1 MYEDDGF
8 MVGFV
13 VVAVVSWGLVFI
25 GGGALVVRL
34 IRRARKKEQV
44 RKNGLPG
51 EATVLQYKATPMFIN
66 RSQVFDF
73 LLEVRLPGQ
82 APYQV
87 SLSSRWHDWNVRV
100 MDVGLRLNVK
110 VDPEDPQEVVVL
122 GPVVAQDLGRFLR
135 EGMDAMATGQ
145 TAHGDPVKA
154 LTDLQR
160 MADAGLVSE
169 EEYARKRAEILDRL

>member
-1 MYEDDGF
+1 MREENVV
-8 MVGFV
+8 MALVVG
-13 VVAVVSWGLVFI
+13 SWALVFL
-25 GGGALVVRL
+25 GGGAFVVRL
-34 IRRARKKEQV
+34 LYRTWKKEQV
-44 RKNGLPG
+44 RHHGLPG
-51 EATVLQYKATPMFIN
+51 EATVLEYKATRLYIN

-87 SLSSRWHDWNVRV
+87 LLSSRWHDWNVRV

-110 VDPEDPQEVVVL
+110 VDPKDPQCVVVL

-135 EGMDAMATGQ
+135 QGMDAMATGQ
-145 TAHGDPVKA
+145 PVHGDPVKA
-154 LTDLQR
+154 LADLQR
-160 MADAGLVSE
+160 MSDAGLVTE

>member
-1 MYEDDGF
+1 MREEDVV
-8 MVGFV
+8 MA
-13 VVAVVSWGLVFI
+13 VVAGSWALFFL
-25 GGGALVVRL
+25 GGGAFVVRL
-34 IRRARKKEQV
+34 IYRAWKKEQT
-44 RKNGLPG
+44 RNHGLPG
-51 EATVLQYKATPMFIN
+51 EATVLEYKATRMYIN

-73 LLEVRLPGQ
+73 LLEVRMPGE

-110 VDPEDPQEVVVL
+110 VDPKDPQGVVVL

-135 EGMDAMATGQ
+135 QGMDAMATGQ
-145 TAHGDPVKA
+145 AAHADPVKA
-154 LTDLQR
+154 LADLQR

-169 EEYARKRAEILDRL
+169 EEYARKRTEILDRL

>member
-1 MYEDDGF
+1 MREEDVIL
-8 MVGFV
+8 VG
-13 VVAVVSWGLVFI
+13 SWALAFL
-25 GGGALVVRL
+25 GGGAFVVRL
-34 IRRARKKEQV
+34 IHRAWKKKQV
-44 RKNGLPG
+44 RAHGLPG
-51 EATVLQYKATPMFIN
+51 KATVLECKGSRVYIN
-66 RSQVFDF
+66 RSEIFDF

-100 MDVGLRLNVK
+100 MDVGLQLNVK
-110 VDPEDPQEVVVL
+110 VDPEDPQGVVVL

-135 EGMDAMATGQ
+135 QGMDALATGQ
-145 TAHGDPVKA
+145 AAHADPVKA
-154 LTDLQR
+154 LADLQR